1 MATLE
6 MEAIVFKG
14 KEPFHLGFFFWVAN
28 FRHLV
33 TKKKRGV
40 ATCLKIFFGKT
51 SRKKKLN
58 FPYFNHRAFLNV
70 TSIRQGLQI
79 YIYI

>member
-14 KEPFHLGFFFWVAN
+14 KEPFHRRFFLVAN
-28 FRHLV
+28 FDHLV

-40 ATCLKIFFGKT
+40 ATYLKIF
-51 SRKKKLN
+51 N
-58 FPYFNHRAFLNV
+58 
-70 TSIRQGLQI
+70 
-79 YIYI
+79 